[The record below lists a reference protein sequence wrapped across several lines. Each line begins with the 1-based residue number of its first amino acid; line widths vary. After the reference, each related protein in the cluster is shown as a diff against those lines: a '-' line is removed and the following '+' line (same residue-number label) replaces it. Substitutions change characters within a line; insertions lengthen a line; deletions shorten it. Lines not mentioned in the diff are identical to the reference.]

1 MICLHGIGIG
11 SIDLLNS
18 LTYKLKNSRF
28 TYFLHF
34 PNRPWLRSFGSA
46 WGLGER
52 TARMKRFL
60 AIVTNI
66 KKQENSIKPLQ
77 YVYAYSS
84 ETLWSFLNAKRK
96 AYSKNSRMVLVYTFP

>member
-1 MICLHGIGIG
+1 M
-11 SIDLLNS
+11 
-18 LTYKLKNSRF
+18 
-28 TYFLHF
+28 HF

-46 WGLGER
+46 WGLGKK

-66 KKQENSIKPLQ
+66 KKQENSKKPLL

-96 AYSKNSRMVLVYTFP
+96 AYSKNSRMVLLYILPNFSALYTVTCEPKVEENK